1 MEKEVEPQSARF
13 FHPPNKEGALQINS
27 QYFKEFLTELPKKL
41 ERDQDENIIHN
52 MSISKDEASGMP
64 FYKDFAVYY
73 DDEYYWFS
81 FFNCRNC
88 ENVQLSN
95 LLSIGFSLCI
105 PDEQKTVE
113 PRFTTITEDAFIKTY
128 AFYLTLTNNFEI
140 TYCHLFYLDRSK
152 GGKNSAAV
160 FQKTNEIRKQS
171 ISRFFTSIQL
181 NSDNP
186 PMVRKVS
193 SSITI
198 PSSDTPSF
206 HGVEL
211 SPESFHPNKTLPR
224 KGSSSRKFL
233 RKGSNPPKMKSN
245 RAIEPEE
252 SVKSSHN
259 TSSKKPSLSFNN
271 LPTIFS
277 IEIGKSPRSPKGVA
291 SPKNSEGS
299 ETGSSQESP
308 KGNAPLSEN
317 IPKDN
322 KVLQDGGKEKK
333 SS

>member
-1 MEKEVEPQSARF
+1 MEKEAEPQSARF

-64 FYKDFAVYY
+64 FYKDFAAYY

-128 AFYLTLTNNFEI
+128 AFYLTLTNNSEI

-152 GGKNSAAV
+152 SGKNSAAV

-171 ISRFFTSIQL
+171 IGDFFKSTLTPTNTLQTPLSL
-181 NSDNP
+181 PLGSDIP
-186 PMVRKVS
+186 QTASKVS
-193 SSITI
+193 SSPITI

-206 HGVEL
+206 HNDEL

-224 KGSSSRKFL
+224 KGSLSNKL
-233 RKGSNPPKMKSN
+233 RKKILTP
-245 RAIEPEE
+245 
-252 SVKSSHN
+252 
-259 TSSKKPSLSFNN
+259 SKKNSHME
-271 LPTIFS
+271 TR
-277 IEIGKSPRSPKGVA
+277 KTPRSPKGMNL

-308 KGNAPLSEN
+308 KSNTLSSESL
-317 IPKDN
+317 PKDN